1 VIRRV
6 AALLRSPT
14 ALSSSHAAL
23 ERLVSRGTSAVVGLV
38 VAVHVSPAEAG
49 VYAMAFLALS
59 LVQEVGEN
67 TVRPLGVAMWR
78 REGGALLLRRAAAVV
93 SVGGATAMAIAIG
106 LLWALSAAS
115 AAQAVAL
122 LPFVAVAAL
131 HGAILPA
138 LTRAQYDGRWGSIA
152 RGQAI
157 GSIAS
162 IVVCVPLAPVLG
174 IAAGSLQTVV
184 TEGILLVLL
193 LARRGRMPI
202 PDLPP
207 RRMLKEYVIPTLQS
221 NVFGWLQ
228 GQAERIVLSALGGAA
243 TLGLYSIASQI
254 ARAVSDAVVLG
265 LTNVLRARLAN
276 SRTDEERH
284 TVLRSVMLQAA
295 VGALVVQTTMI
306 ALDLLVLG
314 RLLDSSWHPA
324 LLIVPILSVSS
335 VPTACM
341 WCASSYLIVRGRASV
356 LVPWHWIGVALS
368 VGAGFA
374 VAADLLAGA
383 CAAVLRDAVALA
395 GRLPHVG
402 QDLGRAGLLRVSGCL
417 AAGVLIGIAGF
428 CAALLPYS

>member
-1 VIRRV
+1 MIHRV

-14 ALSSSHAAL
+14 ARSSSNAAL

-59 LVQEVGEN
+59 LLQEIGEN

-78 REGGALLLRRAAAVV
+78 REGGARQLRRAAAVV
-93 SVGGATAMAIAIG
+93 SVGGATAMAVAIG
-106 LLWALSAAS
+106 VLWALSAAS

-138 LTRAQYDGRWGSIA
+138 LTRAQYDGRWASIA
-152 RGQAI
+152 RSQAL

-174 IAAGSLQTVV
+174 IAAGSLQTGV
-184 TEGILLVLL
+184 TEGMLL
-193 LARRGRMPI
+193 LLLSRRGTLPT
-202 PDLPP
+202 PDLP
-207 RRMLKEYVIPTLQS
+207 RRPILRDYVIPTLQS

-228 GQAERIVLSALGGAA
+228 GQSERIVLSALGGAT
-243 TLGLYSIASQI
+243 TLGLYSVASQI

-265 LTNVLRARLAN
+265 LTNVLRARVAT
-276 SRTDEERH
+276 SRTDEERRA
-284 TVLRSVMLQAA
+284 VLRSVMMQAA
-295 VGALVVQTTMI
+295 VGALVVQATMV

-314 RLLDSSWHPA
+314 RVLDSSWHPA
-324 LLIVPILSVSS
+324 LLIVPILSISS
-335 VPTACM
+335 APIACM
-341 WCASSYLIVRGRASV
+341 WCASSFLIVQGRASV

-383 CAAVLRDAVALA
+383 CAAVLRDTVALA
-395 GRLPHVG
+395 GRLPHVA
-402 QDLGRAGLLRVSGCL
+402 QDIGRAGVLRVYGCL
-417 AAGVLIGIAGF
+417 SAGLLIGAAGF

>member
-1 VIRRV
+1 MIHRV

-14 ALSSSHAAL
+14 ARSSSNAAL

-59 LVQEVGEN
+59 LLQEIGEN

-78 REGGALLLRRAAAVV
+78 REGGARQLRRAAAVV
-93 SVGGATAMAIAIG
+93 SVGGATAMAGAIG

-115 AAQAVAL
+115 PAQAVAL
-122 LPFVAVAAL
+122 LPFVVVAAL

-138 LTRAQYDGRWGSIA
+138 LTRAQFDGRWASIA
-152 RGQAI
+152 RGQAL

-174 IAAGSLQTVV
+174 IAAGSLQTGV
-184 TEGILLVLL
+184 TEGILLLL
-193 LARRGRMPI
+193 LSRRGTLPA
-202 PDLPP
+202 PDLP
-207 RRMLKEYVIPTLQS
+207 RRPMLRDYVIPTLQS

-228 GQAERIVLSALGGAA
+228 GQSERIVLSALGEAT

-265 LTNVLRARLAN
+265 LANVLRARLAN
-276 SRTDEERH
+276 SRTDEERRA
-284 TVLRSVMLQAA
+284 VLRSVVMQAA
-295 VGALVVQTTMI
+295 VGALVVQTTMV

-314 RLLDSSWHPA
+314 RVLDSSWHPA

-335 VPTACM
+335 APIACL
-341 WCASSYLIVRGRASV
+341 WCASSYLIVQGRASV

-402 QDLGRAGLLRVSGCL
+402 QDIGRSGLLRVSGCL
-417 AAGVLIGIAGF
+417 AAGVLIGAAGF
-428 CAALLPYS
+428 CAALPRYS